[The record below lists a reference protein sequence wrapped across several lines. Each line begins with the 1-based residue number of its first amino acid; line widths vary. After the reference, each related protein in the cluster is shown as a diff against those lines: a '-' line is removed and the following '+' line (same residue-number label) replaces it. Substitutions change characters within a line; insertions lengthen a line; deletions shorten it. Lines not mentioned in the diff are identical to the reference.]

1 MQKKFSYPLTVADL
15 PQAEQH
21 YRLRAEEADCRYL
34 AEVLQL
40 PAVNRLEADLRL
52 KNNHAEGMLDV
63 SGHVFAG
70 IKLESVISLELFDQ
84 NYDFDFSLRF
94 DTRATYASQREE
106 AEDWTA
112 DLPDVVVGG
121 KIDLADI
128 VIEQIAL
135 RLDDYPRR
143 PGEVFVFDSE
153 FDDGTEDKHNPF
165 DVLAKLKK

>member
-84 NYDFDFSLRF
+84 NYDFDVL
-94 DTRATYASQREE
+94 TPAPLMPASGKRRKTGRPICRTWSS
-106 AEDWTA
+106 AEKSTWPT
-112 DLPDVVVGG
+112 
-121 KIDLADI
+121 
-128 VIEQIAL
+128 
-135 RLDDYPRR
+135 
-143 PGEVFVFDSE
+143 S
-153 FDDGTEDKHNPF
+153 
-165 DVLAKLKK
+165 

>member
-21 YRLRAEEADCRYL
+21 YRLRAEEADCRY
-34 AEVLQL
+34 
-40 PAVNRLEADLRL
+40 P
-52 KNNHAEGMLDV
+52 
-63 SGHVFAG
+63 
-70 IKLESVISLELFDQ
+70 
-84 NYDFDFSLRF
+84 
-94 DTRATYASQREE
+94 SQREE

-143 PGEVFVFDSE
+143 PGEVFVFESE

>member
-84 NYDFDFSLRF
+84 NYDFDFSLDGRSAG
-94 DTRATYASQREE
+94 RGRRR
-106 AEDWTA
+106 
-112 DLPDVVVGG
+112 
-121 KIDLADI
+121 KN
-128 VIEQIAL
+128 
-135 RLDDYPRR
+135 R
-143 PGEVFVFDSE
+143 PGRHRNRTDSAAP
-153 FDDGTEDKHNPF
+153 GRLSAPAGRSICLR
-165 DVLAKLKK
+165 VRI